1 MFVPPSQHPIGSL
14 RSILF
19 PWLPAIGA
27 SLILAACQSAGDT
40 LAPASDPA
48 EEPAAAPGN
57 VVASGDGM
65 SLSTTQRILFMSYP
79 TSGAPTVTKVDPA
92 GVSRAPIAAADYES
106 VPAWSWDNKRI
117 ALVRQRPVGNTT
129 QDDIYLIDAD
139 GSNGHWASP
148 TPSAYSVS
156 DPSWSPDGSRLVV
169 RVNIQNYAHLAWIDV
184 ATGQLTLFNLLQ
196 GGVSGSRPS
205 YNSAGTRIIYMGPDY
220 KTIEQINADGSN
232 HKVRFSSATYVW
244 DPSFSPDGKKIAFSR
259 QLVGTNN
266 FEIFVKNF
274 ADGTLKRLTTNG
286 AYDTHPTWSPDGT
299 RIAFASNRSGTAQI
313 WTMNSAT
320 GGGLSR
326 ITQTS
331 KNESDPVWSH

>member
-1 MFVPPSQHPIGSL
+1 MFAPRFQHPIGSF

-19 PWLPAIGA
+19 PWLPAMA
-27 SLILAACQSAGDT
+27 VLAACQSAGDT
-40 LAPASDPA
+40 LAPASEPA
-48 EEPAAAPGN
+48 AEPAAASGD
-57 VVASGDGM
+57 VVADGDAI

-79 TSGAPTVTKVDPA
+79 NAGGPTVTKVDPT
-92 GVSRAPIAAADYES
+92 GLSRAPIASADYES
-106 VPAWSWDNKRI
+106 VATWSWDNKRI
-117 ALVRQRPVGNTT
+117 ALVRRRPVGNTT
-129 QDDIYLIDAD
+129 QDDIYLINAD

-148 TPSAYSVS
+148 TPSAYWVY

-169 RVNIQNYAHLAWIDV
+169 RVNVQNYAHLAWMDV
-184 ATGQLTLFNLLQ
+184 ATGQLTLFNPLQ

-205 YNSAGTRIIYMGPDY
+205 YNSAGTRIIYLGPDY

-259 QLVGTNN
+259 GIAGTNN
-266 FEIFVKNF
+266 MEIFVKNF

-286 AYDTHPTWSPDGT
+286 GDDSHPTWSPDGT
-299 RIAFASNRSGTAQI
+299 RIAFASNRSGTSQV

>member
-1 MFVPPSQHPIGSL
+1 MFAPRFQHPIGFL

-19 PWLPAIGA
+19 PWLPAMTA
-27 SLILAACQSAGDT
+27 ALVLAACESGGDT
-40 LAPASDPA
+40 LAPASDL
-48 EEPAAAPGN
+48 EEESTAAPSN
-57 VVASGDGM
+57 IVHSGEAM
-65 SLSTTQRILFMSYP
+65 ALTTTQRILFMSYP
-79 TSGAPTVTKVDPA
+79 TAGGPTVTKVDPT

-106 VPAWSWDNKRI
+106 VAAWSWDNKRL
-117 ALVRQRPVGNTT
+117 ALVRQRPFGNTS
-129 QDDIYLIDAD
+129 QDDIYLINAD
-139 GSNGHWASP
+139 GSNGHWAAP
-148 TPSAYSVS
+148 TPSAYWVS

-169 RVNIQNYAHLAWIDV
+169 RVNIQNYAHLAWMDV
-184 ATGQLTLFNLLQ
+184 ATGQLTLFNPLQ

-232 HKVRFSSATYVW
+232 HKVRFSSATFVW

-259 QLVGTNN
+259 QLAGTNN

-274 ADGTLKRLTTNG
+274 ADGTLKRLTANG
-286 AYDTHPTWSPDGT
+286 AYDTHPTWSPDGA
-299 RIAFASNRSGTAQI
+299 RIAFASNRSGKQQI

-326 ITQTS
+326 ITHTS
-331 KNESDPVWSH
+331 NNESEPAWSH

>member
-1 MFVPPSQHPIGSL
+1 M
-14 RSILF
+14 
-19 PWLPAIGA
+19 AA

-40 LAPASDPA
+40 LAPASEPV
-48 EEPAAAPGN
+48 EKPAAASGD
-57 VVASGDGM
+57 VVAEGDAM

-79 TSGAPTVTKVDPA
+79 SGGGPTVTKVDPT
-92 GVSRAPIAAADYES
+92 GLSRAPIASADYES
-106 VPAWSWDNKRI
+106 VATWSWDNKRI
-117 ALVRQRPVGNTT
+117 ALVRRRPVGNTT
-129 QDDIYLIDAD
+129 QDDIYLINAD

-148 TPSAYSVS
+148 TPSAYWVF

-169 RVNIQNYAHLAWIDV
+169 RVNIQNYPHLAWIDV
-184 ATGQLTLFNLLQ
+184 TTGQLTLFNPLQ

-205 YNSAGTRIIYMGPDY
+205 YNSAGTRIIYLGQGY

-232 HKVRFSSATYVW
+232 HKVRFSSATYLS

-259 QLVGTNN
+259 GIAGTNN
-266 FEIFVKNF
+266 TEIFVKNF

-286 AYDTHPTWSPDGT
+286 GYDSHPTWSPDGT
-299 RIAFASNRSGTAQI
+299 RIAFASNRSGTSQV

-320 GGGLSR
+320 GGGLGR

>member
-1 MFVPPSQHPIGSL
+1 MFAPRFQHPIGSL

-19 PWLPAIGA
+19 PWLSAMAA
-27 SLILAACQSAGDT
+27 SLALAACQSDGDT
-40 LAPASDPA
+40 LAPSSDPA
-48 EEPAAAPGN
+48 EEPAAAPGS
-57 VVASGDGM
+57 VVASGDAM
-65 SLSTTQRILFMSYP
+65 ALSTTQRILFMSYP
-79 TSGAPTVTKVDPA
+79 SSGGPTVTKVDPT
-92 GVSRAPIAAADYES
+92 GTTRSPVAAADYES
-106 VPAWSWDNKRI
+106 VATWSWDNQRI
-117 ALVRQRPVGNTT
+117 ALVRRRPVGNTT
-129 QDDIYLIDAD
+129 QDDIYLINAD

-148 TPSAYSVS
+148 TPSPFWVY

-169 RVNIQNYAHLAWIDV
+169 RVNIQDHSYLAWMDV
-184 ATGQLTLFNLLQ
+184 ATGQLTLFNGLQ
-196 GGVSGSRPS
+196 GGVSGARPS
-205 YNSAGTRIIYMGPDY
+205 YNSAGSRIIYMGPDY

-232 HKVRFSSATYVW
+232 HKVRFSSAAYVW

-266 FEIFVKNF
+266 AEIFVKNF

-326 ITQTS
+326 ITHTS
-331 KNESDPVWSH
+331 KFESDPVWSH